1 MTFGERMKARRK
13 EMHITQREMA
23 EKLGVTNSAISTY
36 EKGIREPSI
45 ETIKKIAQILD
56 VKVAALM
63 GDVPIRPDAG
73 IKIPI
78 LGSVV
83 AGIPISAVTDIL
95 GYEEISPKMAGEGEF
110 FALRVKGDSMLP
122 WLRDGDIAII
132 KQQSDVESGDVAV
145 VLINGDEATIKQVKK
160 SKDGIMLYGFNTSVF
175 TPIFYSNKDIEDLP
189 VRIIGKL
196 VESRRPW

>member
-1 MTFGERMKARRK
+1 MSFGERMKARRK
-13 EMHITQREMA
+13 ELHITQREMA
-23 EKLGVTNSAISTY
+23 DRLGVASPTVSLYETNA
-36 EKGIREPSI
+36 REPSI
-45 ETIKKIAQILD
+45 DTIKKIAKILN

-63 GDVPIRPDAG
+63 GDVDIAPAAG

-95 GYEEISPKMAGEGEF
+95 GYEEISPKMAGEGQF

-145 VLINGDEATIKQVKK
+145 VLINGDEATIKQIKK
-160 SKDGIMLYGFNTSVF
+160 SQDGIVLYGFNTAVF
-175 TPIFYSNKDIEDLP
+175 TPIFYSNKEIEELP